1 MNTPAIAQNLASRG
15 RGEDKMLVH
24 MTPSEVQ
31 GLQALAMAKGGSLTI
46 NPETGLPE
54 AGFLSDT
61 FKALA
66 PTIIGAGAM
75 YLSGGTIQ
83 PWMIGLGA
91 GAFETART
99 GDLGRGLMAGLGAYG
114 GANLVGGLSGFGA
127 AQAGQTGA
135 AQTGQAL
142 SGGVDTTAMEALGGG
157 MVDPVAA
164 AAPDALSTNLAQS
177 GYTAGSSG
185 ASPFSLAGR
194 ASSSTVTPAPINV
207 VSSQPAF
214 SAFDPSMVTSAG
226 TSAGTTTNPLTG
238 EIVGSPNLVANLDG
252 TTTSYANPYGVGIT
266 DKPITAESI
275 AQTAADRTR
284 LGVSEYAP
292 SFRQNI
298 DTGISRLGEK
308 GGFSEFAKTYPG
320 GKLGMAALIAPPAI
334 KSLEAAGAFDQPEF
348 AVQEETDYNYEGP
361 YLPAERTARFRGRDA
376 ILSGE
381 GREFKFFDDVN
392 PFPNVRT
399 AADGGLMSAKMAQGG
414 RYLDGPGDGVS
425 DSIPAT
431 VDGEQPVLLSEG
443 EYIIP
448 AEVVSAVGN
457 GSSDAGAAKFTA
469 LVDTIMAKTR
479 RVTKGKPNGADKLL
493 KGLVPQTA

>member
-1 MNTPAIAQNLASRG
+1 
-15 RGEDKMLVH
+15 
-24 MTPSEVQ
+24 
-31 GLQALAMAKGGSLTI
+31 
-46 NPETGLPE
+46 
-54 AGFLSDT
+54 
-61 FKALA
+61 
-66 PTIIGAGAM
+66 
-75 YLSGGTIQ
+75 
-83 PWMIGLGA
+83 
-91 GAFETART
+91 
-99 GDLGRGLMAGLGAYG
+99 
-114 GANLVGGLSGFGA
+114 
-127 AQAGQTGA
+127 
-135 AQTGQAL
+135 
-142 SGGVDTTAMEALGGG
+142 MEALGGG

-194 ASSSTVTPAPINV
+194 ASSSTVTPASINV

-214 SAFDPSMVTSAG
+214 SAFDPSMATSAG
-226 TSAGTTTNPLTG
+226 ATTNPLTG
-238 EIVGSPNLVANLDG
+238 EVVGSPNLVANLDG

-284 LGVSEYAP
+284 LGVPEYAP

-348 AVQEETDYNYEGP
+348 AVQKETDYNYEGP

-399 AADGGLMSAKMAQGG
+399 AADGGLMGAKMAQGG

-457 GSSDAGAAKFTA
+457 GSSDAGAEKFTK

-479 RVTKGKPNGADKLL
+479 RVAKGKPNGADKLL